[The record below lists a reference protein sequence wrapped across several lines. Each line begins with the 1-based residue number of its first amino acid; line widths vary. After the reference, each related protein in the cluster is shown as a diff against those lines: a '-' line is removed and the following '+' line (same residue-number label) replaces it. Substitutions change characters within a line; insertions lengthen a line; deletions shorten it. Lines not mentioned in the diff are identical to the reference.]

1 METQLTFGEYMR
13 RLRRA
18 RKWNLTH
25 LAEQCALSYPHLS
38 RIENDSV
45 VPSVE
50 SVVILSQALEGDVK
64 IMLELANCLPRV
76 ILDRISSQ
84 EESTIDSLT
93 RTAGL
98 GGDLSEEPIGGVNH
112 PLAALIQDF
121 YHLEDADAGAL
132 ALAIDGLVNLER
144 TQRASIITMI
154 SSLSAQGGTNG

>member
-1 METQLTFGEYMR
+1 MQTQLTFGEYMR

-25 LAEQCALSYPHLS
+25 LAEQWDISYPHLS
-38 RIENDSV
+38 RLENDSAL
-45 VPSVE
+45 PSVE
-50 SVVILSQALEGDVK
+50 SVVQLAEALDGDVK

-84 EESTIDSLT
+84 EASTADSMT

-98 GGDLSEEPIGGVNH
+98 GGDLSEEPIRGVDH
-112 PLAALIQDF
+112 PLAAPIQDF

-144 TQRASIITMI
+144 TQRAKLIDLI
-154 SSLSAQGGTNG
+154 SSLSAQGGTDN